1 MLSDIHAEAITS
13 RQWRIKVG
21 ITSVIGLSL
30 LVALCAL
37 CAQPDFSYWGSH
49 MLMALALL
57 PL

>member
-1 MLSDIHAEAITS
+1 LSDIHAEAITS
-13 RQWRIKVG
+13 RQWRIKAG

-30 LVALCAL
+30 LVAFCAFS
-37 CAQPDFSYWGSH
+37 AQSDFSYWGSR